1 MLVLVEIL
9 PGIPRNIFGSGD
21 KLCYNKAESTPRIG
35 AIKML
40 DILKPDL
47 YVNQLQDVP
56 LQKLIRAGIKGI
68 IIDLD
73 NTITAWNSSE
83 ITEDILNWFQEI
95 KKHRFRSLL
104 SPIMAKR
111 GGVVAEKLDIPFI
124 FKANKPRRRSF
135 RQAMEVLE
143 TKPQETAVIGDQVFT
158 DVLGG
163 NRLNLYTIL
172 VVPLNKREFIGTRLM
187 RRLENIVLKAVV
199 GQKMGESDA

>member
-1 MLVLVEIL
+1 
-9 PGIPRNIFGSGD
+9 
-21 KLCYNKAESTPRIG
+21 
-35 AIKML
+35 ML

-95 KKHRFRSLL
+95 KKHRFRVCLVSNNGK
-104 SPIMAKR
+104 AR
-111 GGVVAEKLDIPFI
+111 VAVVAEKLDIPFI

>member
-95 KKHRFRSLL
+95 KKHRFRVCLVSNNGKARWLWL
-104 SPIMAKR
+104 RKT
-111 GGVVAEKLDIPFI
+111 GHPFI
-124 FKANKPRRRSF
+124 FKANKPVAVLFARRWSSG
-135 RQAMEVLE
+135 
-143 TKPQETAVIGDQVFT
+143 TKPQETAVIGDQVLPMFWEE
-158 DVLGG
+158 
-163 NRLNLYTIL
+163 
-172 VVPLNKREFIGTRLM
+172 PP
-187 RRLENIVLKAVV
+187 
-199 GQKMGESDA
+199 